1 MNPNGQTP
9 IPFTGTVKSIG
20 NIARIKNDN
29 GTLVFSLEKTHIYSA
44 LNSGNNINFSSG
56 TIGTS
61 SNPTFNSVKI
71 DGNPQNDT
79 DAATVGYVK
88 QFVQGIRVKEPVKY
102 ATTENIP
109 LTGQIEVDGK
119 PVENGDRILVK
130 DQDVEQENGIYIAN
144 TSGFWQRAADF
155 NEPNEVKGAFVFV
168 AEGTVNSAKG
178 FVQTNNSVATVG
190 TDAINFTQFNGN
202 YVVEAGEG
210 LTKSGNTLSVEASV
224 LSDIVANTAK
234 VGITTEQAD
243 AILANTAKV
252 GITTE
257 QAAAIAIIL
266 NLPTSNTSLTA
277 GAIWNDNGV
286 LKVVQQAV

>member
-1 MNPNGQTP
+1 MSGQPKLGARKP
-9 IPFTGTVKSIG
+9 ITLKHDKDSAGVITQTNIELDFKST
-20 NIARIKNDN
+20 D
-29 GTLVFSLEKTHIYSA
+29 
-44 LNSGNNINFSSG
+44 NNINYLNGAISMNK
-56 TIGTS
+56 
-61 SNPTFNSVKI
+61 NPTFNSIIINGTPSALSDAVHVDYVNKYV
-71 DGNPQNDT
+71 ND
-79 DAATVGYVK
+79 K
-88 QFVQGIRVKEPVKY
+88 LQGLDVKESVRL
-102 ATTENIP
+102 ATTGAN
-109 LTGQIEVDGK
+109 LVLSDSQSVDN
-119 PVENGDRILVK
+119 VAVSDGDRILVK

-224 LSDIVANTAK
+224 LSGIVANTAK